1 MRELG
6 VVGGCNVQL
15 ALDPYSENYYVI
27 EVNPR
32 VSRSSALASK
42 ATGYPIAKVTSK
54 IAVGYNLDEIENAV
68 TKKTKACFEPTI
80 DYIVL
85 KFPRWPFDKFVTA
98 DRTLGTQMKATGE
111 VMAIERSFEASM
123 LKAVRC
129 LEIGLNHLEMP
140 ELKALS
146 DEEIHD
152 RIKRIDDERC
162 FVVAEAIRR
171 GITLEEIHDITKI
184 ALIVAAILLLI
195 GGIAGYFYWKR
206 KKRLEA
212 EAEAA
217 RLAEEEA
224 ELERQRAEEA
234 RAAMLENGEI
244 EPEEMT
250 QEEQEHLSER
260 QTIEEL
266 IRNKPAEM
274 AMLVKTWL
282 SED

>member
-1 MRELG
+1 MQAAEE
-6 VVGGCNVQL
+6 Q
-15 ALDPYSENYYVI
+15 AAKDAEN
-27 EVNPR
+27 
-32 VSRSSALASK
+32 
-42 ATGYPIAKVTSK
+42 
-54 IAVGYNLDEIENAV
+54 
-68 TKKTKACFEPTI
+68 
-80 DYIVL
+80 
-85 KFPRWPFDKFVTA
+85 
-98 DRTLGTQMKATGE
+98 M
-111 VMAIERSFEASM
+111 
-123 LKAVRC
+123 
-129 LEIGLNHLEMP
+129 
-140 ELKALS
+140 
-146 DEEIHD
+146 
-152 RIKRIDDERC
+152 
-162 FVVAEAIRR
+162 
-171 GITLEEIHDITKI
+171 KI

-274 AMLVKTWL
+274 AVLVKTWL